1 MLFRSKYYKD
11 SEELN
16 EVPKNA
22 GKYSVKVIFNQ
33 TDEIAEYI
41 ASADFVI
48 AKAEYSGIPQIKGE
62 DGKFGWEVIADEIR
76 KVLTQDLTQKKID
89 VQMNGSTELP
99 KDIILEIKG
108 KDISLELD
116 MGAGILWTIDGKTVT
131 GDSFRDISMEVILDT
146 DNIPR
151 DILTGVTSGKT
162 FKNLT
167 LVHEGEFGFTP
178 VLTINV
184 GRENNSL
191 LAKLYYYNK
200 ATGQM
205 ELSDS
210 EIVDADGN
218 AKFTFIHASEYTI
231 VIDASDGTGEGNTTN
246 NGKLPATGDLQQD
259 TWNRTWFMMI
269 ASLMIIVGVGSLS
282 MKKRRK

>member
-1 MLFRSKYYKD
+1 M
-11 SEELN
+11 E
-16 EVPKNA
+16 
-22 GKYSVKVIFNQ
+22 SV
-33 TDEIAEYI
+33 DEITQIIEQNL
-41 ASADFVI
+41 
-48 AKAEYSGIPQIKGE
+48 PQK
-62 DGKFGWEVIADEIR
+62 EIN
-76 KVLTQDLTQKKID
+76 

-99 KDIILEIKG
+99 KDVILQIKG
-108 KDISLELD
+108 KDIMLQLD

-131 GDSFRDISMEVILDT
+131 GESFKDISMEVILDT
-146 DNIPR
+146 DNIPK

-184 GRENNSL
+184 GRENTSL

-200 ATGQM
+200 VTGQM

-210 EIVDADGN
+210 GIVDADGN
-218 AKFTFIHASEYTI
+218 AKFTFTHASEYTI
-231 VIDASDGTGEGNTTN
+231 VIDATNSSGEENTTN

-259 TWNRTWFMMI
+259 IWNKTWFMMLVSLLVI
-269 ASLMIIVGVGSLS
+269 AGAGSLS